1 MENRL
6 SYLTAFV
13 YTVGVLVTGM
23 WIAEVQIPDLTPF
36 RIVAMVVVG
45 GAWSAYFGWKVGPQ
59 IVDLETE
66 DEEDEDEDGGAGG
79 QGPQGREDSDRLDP
93 TQA

>member
-1 MENRL
+1 MEKRL
-6 SYLTAFV
+6 SYVTAFV

-23 WIAEVQIPDLTPF
+23 WIAELQIPDLTPF
-36 RIVAMVVVG
+36 RIAALVLLG
-45 GAWSAYFGWKVGPQ
+45 GAWSVYFGWKVGPQ

-66 DEEDEDEDGGAGG
+66 DDEDEEEDEER
-79 QGPQGREDSDRLDP
+79 GREENDRLDP

>member
-6 SYLTAFV
+6 SYVTTFV

-23 WIAEVQIPDLTPF
+23 WIADVQIPEFTPF
-36 RIVAMVVVG
+36 RVAALVLVG
-45 GAWSAYFGWKVGPQ
+45 AGWSVYFGWKVGPQ

-66 DEEDEDEDGGAGG
+66 DEEDEDEDEAE
-79 QGPQGREDSDRLDP
+79 GREESDRLDP

>member
-6 SYLTAFV
+6 SYVVAFV

-23 WIAEVQIPDLTPF
+23 WIAEVQLPELTPL
-36 RIVAMVVVG
+36 RIVALVVVG
-45 GAWSAYFGWKVGPQ
+45 AAWSVYFGWKVGPRV
-59 IVDLETE
+59 VDLETE
-66 DEEDEDEDGGAGG
+66 DEEDEDEDEDEPGGDES
-79 QGPQGREDSDRLDP
+79 QRLDP

>member
-6 SYLTAFV
+6 SYVTTFV

-23 WIAEVQIPDLTPF
+23 WIAEVQIPELTPF
-36 RIVAMVVVG
+36 RITALVLVG
-45 GAWSAYFGWKVGPQ
+45 AGWSVYFGWKVGPRL
-59 IVDLETE
+59 VDLETE
-66 DEEDEDEDGGAGG
+66 DEEDDDDGEK
-79 QGPQGREDSDRLDP
+79 GREESDRLDP